1 MCDEEQIMARPT
13 SVERETP
20 GRFSLATEEEPR
32 PSTATSGSDDRT
44 QPGDLPGPAYDEF
57 WD

>member
-1 MCDEEQIMARPT
+1 MARPT